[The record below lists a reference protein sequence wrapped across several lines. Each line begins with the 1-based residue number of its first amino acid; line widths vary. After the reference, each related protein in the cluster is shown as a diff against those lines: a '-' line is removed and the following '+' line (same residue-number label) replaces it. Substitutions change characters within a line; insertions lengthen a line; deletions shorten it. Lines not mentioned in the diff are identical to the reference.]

1 MKVLIE
7 IIYSMQKIAPSK
19 PLSSYR
25 LLKDKIENK
34 DKIHH
39 HHFKS
44 TNVSK
49 EKIYYFR
56 TSLFTDKSK
65 NMIQK
70 MNSSQTKTFKVINEK
85 KEIIAPP
92 IRPECRTSYKKTQIT
107 YILEKK
113 KENEENIKSKE
124 NNQITANVANLD
136 KKGKNDNKVD
146 EDINQK
152 LRKSYKNLMKVN
164 FNSGNNS
171 EIQKFP
177 NDQKEN
183 VVNKENYQKNNY
195 KVISDIKRCKLFSTF
210 NNIIINNKNNKN
222 NKSIVS
228 NNQFGQSLS
237 RINDKIS
244 NTNTKKKESNQKK
257 EIKISDYNKKTMYR
271 LKSRKSIKK
280 NKKNINAISYK
291 SININDNNIKKDIK
305 GIKSISKIC
314 KIPAISVFDD
324 SCYISKYKLGNYI
337 ARKKNNRYDNGNAIG
352 DDKINIKKF
361 IKSGI
366 SNIAALKNKDDLRL
380 SRKDKIA

>member
-1 MKVLIE
+1 MK
-7 IIYSMQKIAPSK
+7 KIDASK
-19 PLSSYR
+19 ILSSYR
-25 LLKDKIENK
+25 LLKEKIENK
-34 DKIHH
+34 DKLHHH

-70 MNSSQTKTFKVINEK
+70 MNSSQIKICKDINEK
-85 KEIIAPP
+85 KEKISSS
-92 IRPECRTSYKKTQIT
+92 IRPECRTSYKKSQIT

-113 KENEENIKSKE
+113 NENGEIIKSKE
-124 NNQITANVANLD
+124 NTQITANVANLD
-136 KKGKNDNKVD
+136 NKRKNDNKVD
-146 EDINQK
+146 EDINQR

-164 FNSGNNS
+164 FNIGNNT
-171 EIQKFP
+171 EIKKCQ
-177 NDQKEN
+177 NDQ
-183 VVNKENYQKNNY
+183 KENYQKNNY
-195 KVISDIKRCKLFSTF
+195 KVISDIKKCKLFSTF
-210 NNIIINNKNNKN
+210 NNIIINDKNNKNNKN
-222 NKSIVS
+222 NNSIAS
-228 NNQFGQSLS
+228 NNQFGQNLS
-237 RINDKIS
+237 KMNDKIFNS
-244 NTNTKKKESNQKK
+244 NTKKKESNQKK
-257 EIKISDYNKKTMYR
+257 ELKISDYNKKTIYR

-291 SININDNNIKKDIK
+291 SINFNDNNIKKDK
-305 GIKSISKIC
+305 KEIKSITKYC
-314 KIPAISVFDD
+314 KIPAISIFDD

-337 ARKKNNRYDNGNAIG
+337 VRRKNNRYDNSNVIG

-366 SNIAALKNKDDLRL
+366 INISALKNKDDFRL

>member
-1 MKVLIE
+1 M
-7 IIYSMQKIAPSK
+7 
-19 PLSSYR
+19 
-25 LLKDKIENK
+25 
-34 DKIHH
+34 
-39 HHFKS
+39 
-44 TNVSK
+44 
-49 EKIYYFR
+49 
-56 TSLFTDKSK
+56 
-65 NMIQK
+65 
-70 MNSSQTKTFKVINEK
+70 TKTFKVINEK
-85 KEIIAPP
+85 KEIIAPH
-92 IRPECRTSYKKTQIT
+92 IRPECRTSYKKAQIT

-164 FNSGNNS
+164 FNSSNNS
-171 EIQKFP
+171 EIKKCP

-244 NTNTKKKESNQKK
+244 NTNTKKKESNKKK
-257 EIKISDYNKKTMYR
+257 ELKISDYNKKTMYR

-280 NKKNINAISYK
+280 NKKNINANSYK
-291 SININDNNIKKDIK
+291 SISINDNNIKKDIK
-305 GIKSISKIC
+305 GIKSISKYS